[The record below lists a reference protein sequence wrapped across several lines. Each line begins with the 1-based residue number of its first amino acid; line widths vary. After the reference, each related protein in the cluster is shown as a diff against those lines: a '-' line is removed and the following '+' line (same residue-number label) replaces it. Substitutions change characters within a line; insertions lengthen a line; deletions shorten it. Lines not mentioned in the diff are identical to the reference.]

1 MNKETKNYVKD
12 MILWFYEAKKSFEAS
27 KVSFEETKFDF
38 ENCMDRYFDTLADDD
53 NKIKIPVKDKL
64 KNVSHIVLSKIQ
76 PTVVIFDVDKIKAL
90 LNKKE
95 RKLVIKRTITVNNWQ
110 GMFDYLK
117 EQGIDFKEFSK
128 FITITESI
136 DEKQL
141 QKLVDLGMIDEEEV
155 KPHIKVKMKKPYY
168 KVTEK

>member
-27 KVSFEETKFDF
+27 NVSFEETKFDF

-117 EQGIDFKEFSK
+117 EHGIDFKEFSK

-136 DEKQL
+136 DENQL

>member
-38 ENCMDRYFDTLADDD
+38 ENCMDRYFDIFADDD

-76 PTVVIFDVDKIKAL
+76 PTAVIFDVDKIKAL
-90 LNKKE
+90 LNKEE

-141 QKLVDLGMIDEEEV
+141 QKLVDLGTIDEEEV